1 MENRISTNY
10 AVTRRQKRA
19 IAKEKMKKE
28 GKKNFCKHSYT
39 TLSIKGYPMT
49 TREPSEF
56 AESWRDYI

>member
-1 MENRISTNY
+1 MENRVLTNY

-19 IAKEKMKKE
+19 IAKENMKKE
-28 GKKNFCKHSYT
+28 GKKNFCRHSYT
-39 TLSIKGYPMT
+39 TLSIKGHPMT